1 MHLLLEVLA
10 VGEGSWFM
18 YAFVGIIGAFALAM
32 VAATRSDEE
41 KRRSEYRKAAA
52 SGKLKRNR
60 QQGAMEGMPVAF
72 MSSADDE
79 EDDGHLKPS
88 MSAMKIP
95 PPDAARIEAVAPK
108 NDMSSRRPR

>member
-41 KRRSEYRKAAA
+41 KRRSEYPTTT
-52 SGKLKRNR
+52 SML
-60 QQGAMEGMPVAF
+60 
-72 MSSADDE
+72 SSVMC
-79 EDDGHLKPS
+79 HL
-88 MSAMKIP
+88 AHTQ
-95 PPDAARIEAVAPK
+95 
-108 NDMSSRRPR
+108 